1 MKPNDI
7 HVKDIETVRQSIANK
22 ALKVNYPE
30 INEGDEVLLAVKEKK
45 FRKESDPTF
54 DDQVYKVQKN
64 QHNGVH
70 KVGNTLHS
78 RKDF

>member
-7 HVKDIETVRQSIANK
+7 HVEDIELVRKNIANK

-30 INEGDEVLLAVKEKK
+30 INEGDDVLLAVKEKK
-45 FRKESDPTF
+45 IRKESNPTF

-64 QHNGVH
+64 
-70 KVGNTLHS
+70 
-78 RKDF
+78 